1 MNLKSNK
8 AITLIALIITIII
21 LLILAGVS
29 LSMILGENGLIN
41 KAQSSVDKYQGS
53 SENEQGLLN
62 KIEEYL
68 DGKGKVFGPSI
79 SNTESYVGKYADVDG
94 DGIVDGIIYA
104 DLAVGGS
111 GTWNLSEFSNA
122 YVNGTYTIPKVT
134 TGLKE
139 YCVSQSSYTN
149 AINGEQEVIKAKTT
163 NGTPR
168 FYVMAL
174 TDIDGKQYGRNYCW
188 YYAAGGNM
196 KDYESTTSGDFGKG
210 ASNTRN
216 MLAKWNAKAYGEQN
230 ASSYT
235 KDLWGQIQEKANKG
249 WYVPSRAEWAA
260 FGGNLSINKSNYTS
274 KGLSGYY
281 WSSSQYDAYAVWCAD
296 FYRGYMNDS
305 DSVGNARM
313 VRLGTTF

>member
-8 AITLIALIITIII
+8 AITLVALIITIIV

-29 LSMILGENGLIN
+29 LSMVLGENGLIN
-41 KAQSSVDKYQGS
+41 KAQSSVDKYQES
-53 SENEQGLLN
+53 SENEQELLN

-68 DGKGKVFGPSI
+68 DGKGLGPSI
-79 SNTESYVGKYADVDG
+79 SNAESYVGKYADVDG
-94 DGIVDGIIYA
+94 DGTADGIIYA

-111 GTWNLSEFSNA
+111 GTWNPSGNSKYNSYGE
-122 YVNGTYTIPKVT
+122 YTISKVT

-139 YCVSQSSYTN
+139 YCVSQKSYAN
-149 AINGEQEVIKAKTT
+149 AINGEQEVLRAKTT

-174 TDIDGKQYGRNYCW
+174 TDIDGKQNGTYYDW
-188 YYAAGGNM
+188 YNAANNMNDYA
-196 KDYESTTSGDFGKG
+196 STTSVDFGKG

-216 MLAKWNAKAYGEQN
+216 MLAKWNAKAYGAQN
-230 ASSYT
+230 ACSSH

-260 FGGNLSINKSNYTS
+260 FGGNLGINTLNYA
-274 KGLSGYY
+274 KNGLSYYY
-281 WSSSQYDAYAVWCAD
+281 WSSSQCNTNVAWYAN
-296 FYRGYMNDS
+296 FNNGY
-305 DSVGNARM
+305 VGSYNVNGVGDNFS